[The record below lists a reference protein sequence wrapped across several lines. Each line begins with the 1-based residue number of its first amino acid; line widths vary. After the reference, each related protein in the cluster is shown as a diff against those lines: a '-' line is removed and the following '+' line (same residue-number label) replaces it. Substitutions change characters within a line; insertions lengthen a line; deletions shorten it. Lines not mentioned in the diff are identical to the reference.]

1 MKRIMA
7 IVLSLS
13 MVLCAVPSFA
23 FADTNADATQ
33 PPATGETETPKT
45 DISGTGTTIDAI
57 SDQEYTGSP
66 ITLDG
71 EKLVVKAVSGTE
83 TKTLTAGTDYD
94 VTYDKNTDVGTATV
108 TVTGKGNYTGTQT
121 VTFKI
126 VKTFTESDK
135 PVITIPTQNKAQT
148 GGDPA
153 KMENVEVVWN
163 GKTLVE
169 NTDYTVTGDN
179 SKAGTSAAVIKF
191 IGNYIGEFSM
201 QYNVVSNNI
210 ETAAFYFTNLNA
222 KYTYNGTAQ
231 EPGVKLVMDGVTLTQ
246 DKDYTL
252 KYEDNI
258 NAGTAKI
265 VVNGINDYAGE
276 IVKEFVI
283 DKANLSDTEVVFT
296 KDSYTATGSEIKP
309 QAGTDFDVYFG
320 GVKLDPKAYTAGDY
334 KNNVAIGT
342 ASFTLSIP
350 ATAPQPQNFTGT
362 KTVEFKIVEK
372 AVSDLKIVLEKDSYE
387 YTGSQIKPAVKVMDG
402 DKELTVDKDYTVAY
416 GDNVAAGSGVV
427 TITGKGAAYVGSK
440 TVAFKINGKKAGI
453 VTGYNTYTRYWPN
466 PTALNLK
473 ARTSAD
479 AEGFVYSSLNPEV
492 AVVDQNGNVTIVG
505 TGQAKITIATY
516 GTKEYNPIT
525 KTVTVNVKP
534 RKPVIKVTSPAK
546 KQIKVT
552 ITKVQGATKYQVKYG
567 KKGGKYYNKYIT
579 HKDNDYKT
587 VYTTIKNRV
596 SGKSYEVKVRAYKT
610 MADGTKVWGN
620 WTAVKTIKVK

>member
-1 MKRIMA
+1 MA

-13 MVLCAVPSFA
+13 MVLCLVPSFA
-23 FADTNADATQ
+23 FADTNATDGTT
-33 PPATGETETPKT
+33 PPAAGETGTQKT
-45 DISGTGTTIDAI
+45 DISGTGGTIDAI
-57 SDQEYTGSP
+57 GDQEYTGSP

-83 TKTLTAGTDYD
+83 SKVLTAGTDYD
-94 VTYDKNTDVGTATV
+94 AAYEKNTDVGTATV
-108 TVTGKGNYTGTQT
+108 TVTGKGSYTGTQT
-121 VTFKI
+121 ATFRI
-126 VKTFTESDK
+126 VKTFTDSDK
-135 PVITIPTQNKAQT
+135 PSITIPTQNKAQT
-148 GGDPA
+148 GDDPA
-153 KMENVEVVWN
+153 KMENVEVIWN
-163 GKTLVE
+163 GKTLAE

-179 SKAGTSAAVIKF
+179 SKAGTSVAVIKF
-191 IGNYIGEFSM
+191 TGNYIGEFSM

-222 KYTYNGTAQ
+222 KYTYNGAAQ
-231 EPGVKLVMDGVTLTQ
+231 EPGIKLVMDGVTLTA

-252 KYEDNI
+252 KYENNI

-283 DKANLSDTEVVFT
+283 EKANLSDAEVVFT

-320 GVKLDPKAYTAGDY
+320 GVKLDPKAYTAGEY

-362 KTVEFKIVEK
+362 KTVNFQIVEK

-387 YTGSQIKPAVKVMDG
+387 YTGSQIKPGVKVMDG
-402 DKELTVDKDYTVAY
+402 DKELTIDKDYTIVY
-416 GDNVAAGSGVV
+416 GDNIAAGSGVV

-473 ARTSAD
+473 ARTKAD
-479 AEGFVYSSLNPEV
+479 ALGFIYSSLTPEV
-492 AVVDQNGNVTIVG
+492 AVVDQDGNVTIVG
-505 TGQAKITIATY
+505 TGQAKITVATY

-525 KTVTVNVKP
+525 KTVTINVKP
-534 RKPVIKVTSPAK
+534 RKPVIKVTSPVK

-567 KKGGKYYNKYIT
+567 RNGVYYSKYIT
-579 HKDNDYKT
+579 HKDNEYKK

-620 WTAVKTIKVK
+620 WTAVKTVKAK